1 MVFKE
6 YIHSSYTS
14 NQLYETKNSEH
25 FYSDQHL
32 FLTSQ
37 TQNIPIFSRIYK
49 HKVISKYILEYL
61 N

>member
-32 FLTSQ
+32 FLTWQ

-49 HKVISKYILEYL
+49 HKVMSK
-61 N
+61 